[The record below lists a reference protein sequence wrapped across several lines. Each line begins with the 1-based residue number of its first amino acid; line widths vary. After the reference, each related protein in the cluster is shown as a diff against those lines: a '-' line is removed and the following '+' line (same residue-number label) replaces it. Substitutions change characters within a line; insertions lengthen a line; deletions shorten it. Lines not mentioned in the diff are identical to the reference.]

1 MSDLEMLLRDV
12 RPAPDPIWAARL
24 DARAAAGFP
33 GPPPRWKAPL
43 LAFRNHL
50 FAFGA
55 VGAVA
60 SMLIVLVFAATQ
72 IEVGGDDEGASSGG
86 ASAPAMSAPESV
98 DQAARGADRAVLKNA
113 SITLS
118 TRPDQVQEIADR
130 AIRIV
135 DTLGGYVQ
143 SSTIDTAGSRGSAE
157 LSLRIPAAKLD
168 SGMAQISKLAP
179 VRSRSQQAEDVTDQ
193 REALEARVR
202 DARADRA
209 GLRVRLGK
217 ATTDRE
223 RARLR
228 AQLDRASRRVTQ
240 RQRALA
246 ELGREVSY
254 AHRRPVDRGPP
265 RLGRRRPRRPLDA
278 RRRAQGRRPRARGDR
293 GRARDRARDRAP
305 AGDPGRPG
313 DPRGAP
319 HAPASARARTRL
331 GLTARV
337 LAVKEW

>member
-1 MSDLEMLLRDV
+1 MRCSRTP
-12 RPAPDPIWAARL
+12 RSRSPPA
-24 DARAAAGFP
+24 
-33 GPPPRWKAPL
+33 
-43 LAFRNHL
+43 
-50 FAFGA
+50 
-55 VGAVA
+55 
-60 SMLIVLVFAATQ
+60 
-72 IEVGGDDEGASSGG
+72 
-86 ASAPAMSAPESV
+86 
-98 DQAARGADRAVLKNA
+98 
-113 SITLS
+113 
-118 TRPDQVQEIADR
+118 PDQVQQIADR

-143 SSTIDTAGSRGSAE
+143 SSTIDTSGSRGSAE

-223 RARLR
+223 RSRLR

-254 AHRRPVDRGPP
+254 ATVDLSIEGNRGSGGAVPGDRWTP
-265 RLGRRRPRRPLDA
+265 G
-278 RRRAQGRRPRARGDR
+278 RRAQGRRPRARGDR

-313 DPRGAP
+313 DARGTP
-319 HAPASARARTRL
+319 HAPAPARARTRL